1 LFLRHNL
8 DELLAQRE
16 QTQEAVL
23 EKLDNYAA
31 LIQSRVYW
39 AATRKAEAERL
50 AKLAETDA
58 RLVDFLKGRLKAY
71 LEATEQ
77 KQLRTIALQPLSLCQ
92 WWQSSTPL

>member
-1 LFLRHNL
+1 MRHNL